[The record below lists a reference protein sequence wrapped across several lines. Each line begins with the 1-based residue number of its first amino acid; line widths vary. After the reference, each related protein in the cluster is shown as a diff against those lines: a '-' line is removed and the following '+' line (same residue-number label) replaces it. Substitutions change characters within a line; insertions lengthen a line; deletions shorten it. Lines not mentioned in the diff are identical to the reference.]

1 MKGIMARHSST
12 IEQGVASFD
21 FNPVVNL
28 QFRLLFDLSR
38 PLDDLGDML
47 IEKFTGKTLTMKE
60 IYEQHHVDTPY
71 ISSNYKDALNILED
85 NGLITCDPPA
95 NSRRVQKGKRTFA
108 DTVRVTF
115 PLNSKK
121 RE

>member
-47 IEKFTGKTLTMKE
+47 IE
-60 IYEQHHVDTPY
+60 
-71 ISSNYKDALNILED
+71 
-85 NGLITCDPPA
+85 
-95 NSRRVQKGKRTFA
+95 
-108 DTVRVTF
+108 
-115 PLNSKK
+115 
-121 RE
+121 